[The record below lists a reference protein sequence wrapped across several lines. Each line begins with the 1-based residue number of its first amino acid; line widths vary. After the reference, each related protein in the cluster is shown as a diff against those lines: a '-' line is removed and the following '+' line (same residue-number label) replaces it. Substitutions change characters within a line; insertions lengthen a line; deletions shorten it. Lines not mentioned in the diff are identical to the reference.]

1 MTNTDAEVFITRLAL
16 LAEVLAEPMTPTRLV
31 GYRAALNDLV
41 FDDVV
46 AALNDCAKT
55 CVFFP
60 KPAEIRERVKVARQL
75 RQERERALW
84 LRMRDAEADARL
96 AAHHQEHDQA
106 LLESP
111 QPPTPY
117 DERAA
122 TMKAVITT
130 LKAIAGPPTPR
141 LTPDVEQDERVRRQI
156 AAWREVSER

>member
-1 MTNTDAEVFITRLAL
+1 MTDHDAEVFVTKLAI
-16 LAEVLAEPMTPTRLV
+16 LAEVFNEPMSPTRLV

-41 FDDVV
+41 FDDVA

-84 LRMRDAEADARL
+84 LRMRDAKIDARL
-96 AAHHQEHDQA
+96 AEHHQEHDQA
-106 LLESP
+106 LLDAP
-111 QPPTPY
+111 RPTTPY

-122 TMKAVITT
+122 TMKTIITT
-130 LKAIAGPPTPR
+130 LKAIAGPPTLR
-141 LTPDVEQDERVRRQI
+141 LPPAEPQDDRVRKQI
-156 AAWREVSER
+156 ASWRDGEAT